1 LENTTEQKI
10 GIRELKK
17 DLCRIIEQINETG
30 ESVTVTKRGIPVVEI
45 NPIAQISTIEYIR
58 QHLKGSVVY
67 FEETH
72 HDTEEDWEIL
82 KD

>member
-1 LENTTEQKI
+1 MENTTEQKI

-17 DLCRIIEQINETG
+17 NLCRIIEQINETG
-30 ESVTVTKRGIPVVEI
+30 EPVTVTKRGIPVVEI

-58 QHLKGSVVY
+58 QHLKGSAVY

-72 HDTEEDWEIL
+72 HDTEED
-82 KD
+82 